1 MKILF
6 FCIRFP
12 LASETF
18 VLNQVIYF
26 IKKGYDVK
34 VLSLYPGDTEKVH
47 GDFEK
52 YNIGALIENIFDA
65 DEIPGNKL
73 SLIFSRAK
81 IVLKSSSFSIIKAF
95 NFERFKFLSY
105 SLLLPAIFAKLRNNK
120 ISADVIIA
128 HFGHCGVLANAI
140 RNIGLINGKLLTVFH
155 GYDISTISLLKKYKI
170 LYKNLFS
177 QGEYFLPISN
187 LWRDKLISMGCD
199 KDKIS
204 VIRMGIKIDEFKY
217 EFHARDQSTLNIIS
231 VCRLT
236 EKKGLVYAIDACNAL
251 KNKGCKFKYKIIG
264 YGELENVLAE
274 KIKALGLQDYVY
286 LLGFQPQSVV
296 KTALAESNVFLL
308 PSVTASN
315 GDMEGIPVALMEA
328 MASGLP
334 VISTYHSGIP
344 ELIDD
349 HKNGYLCPE
358 RNSEA
363 IAKILYEIYEGK
375 DNLSLIA
382 SEARDK
388 IYSQFNEEV
397 EFNKIVTLLES
408 IK

>member
-18 VLNQVIYF
+18 VLNQVISF

-155 GYDISTISLLKKYKI
+155 GYD
-170 LYKNLFS
+170 
-177 QGEYFLPISN
+177 
-187 LWRDKLISMGCD
+187 
-199 KDKIS
+199 
-204 VIRMGIKIDEFKY
+204 
-217 EFHARDQSTLNIIS
+217 
-231 VCRLT
+231 
-236 EKKGLVYAIDACNAL
+236 
-251 KNKGCKFKYKIIG
+251 
-264 YGELENVLAE
+264 
-274 KIKALGLQDYVY
+274 
-286 LLGFQPQSVV
+286 
-296 KTALAESNVFLL
+296 
-308 PSVTASN
+308 
-315 GDMEGIPVALMEA
+315 
-328 MASGLP
+328 
-334 VISTYHSGIP
+334 
-344 ELIDD
+344 
-349 HKNGYLCPE
+349 
-358 RNSEA
+358 
-363 IAKILYEIYEGK
+363 
-375 DNLSLIA
+375 
-382 SEARDK
+382 
-388 IYSQFNEEV
+388 
-397 EFNKIVTLLES
+397 
-408 IK
+408 